1 MTQQTQVQA
10 KPLKGKLTLA
20 MTAGAIIGGALV
32 LVRNPTER
40 TRLKERSGA
49 TKDSLSQYVSKVK
62 EDPSGTKEELVS
74 RIQRTT
80 SVTKEAI
87 NKIQEI
93 LDNEGKEL
101 KEKVQEVKADSEE
114 IVSTAKEAGE
124 ELKDVND
131 KVNEAKD
138 EITDSEDNG
147 NLTVVNGDEHE
158 IKKTIKPN

>member
-1 MTQQTQVQA
+1 MTQQTQVQTRS
-10 KPLKGKLTLA
+10 LKGKLTLA

-32 LVRNPTER
+32 LVKNPSER

-62 EDPSGTKEELVS
+62 ADPSGAKEELVN

-87 NKIQEI
+87 NKIQDI

-101 KEKVQEVKADSEE
+101 KEKVQEVKADSEG

-124 ELKDVND
+124 ELKDVNS
-131 KVNEAKD
+131 KVSEAKD
-138 EITDSEDNG
+138 ELTDSEDNG

-158 IKKTIKPN
+158 IKKTIKTN

>member
-1 MTQQTQVQA
+1 MTQQTQVQT
-10 KPLKGKLTLA
+10 KSLTGKLTLA

-32 LVRNPTER
+32 LVKNPSER
-40 TRLKERSGA
+40 TKLKERSGA
-49 TKDSLSQYVSKVK
+49 TKDTLSQYVSKVK
-62 EDPSGTKEELVS
+62 ADPSGTKEELVN

-87 NKIQEI
+87 NKIQDI

-114 IVSTAKEAGE
+114 IVSTAKEASE
-124 ELKDVND
+124 ELKDVNS
-131 KVNEAKD
+131 KVNEAK
-138 EITDSEDNG
+138 EELTDSEDNG